1 MFGVDMNDRLD
12 EVPCRWIAAILSPSK
27 TIIFIKEHRLGTNK
41 TIRSIK
47 HEQTIKKN

>member
-27 TIIFIKEHRLGTNK
+27 IIILIKHRLGKNHIMKK
-41 TIRSIK
+41 TTK
-47 HEQTIKKN
+47 